1 MSRPDPFELLG
12 AADPVP
18 DASGLHLP
26 RGVADDVVA
35 GRDPS
40 PRRRRRRTA
49 ALAGVVVLGV
59 SAVAAAA
66 FVARRQPA
74 TTISVGCYAEA
85 RLDAHTAVVATE
97 PGGAVE
103 TCAQLWREG
112 HIGSGPVPPL
122 QACVLREGAIG
133 VFPGADPSVCA
144 GLGNNTAPAPA
155 PEDITPPGDAD
166 GDVLALRSELAA
178 ADRGVGC
185 LAPDDARAIAG
196 SALRRHGF
204 PAWKIEIGAGASGK
218 GFDDERPC
226 ATFQVNEE
234 RQVVLLVPFPRR

>member
-1 MSRPDPFELLG
+1 MSRPDPFELLVL
-12 AADPVP
+12 ADPVP
-18 DASGLHLP
+18 DVSNMRLP
-26 RGVADDVVA
+26 RAVADDVIA

-66 FVARRQPA
+66 FVARRQPT
-74 TTISVGCYAEA
+74 TTIGVGCYAEA
-85 RLDAHTAVVATE
+85 RLDADTAVVATE

-112 HIGSGPVPPL
+112 HIGRGPVPPL

-133 VFPGADPSVCA
+133 VFPGDDPSVCA
-144 GLGNNTAPAPA
+144 DLGNNSAPAP
-155 PEDITPPGDAD
+155 PPDEIRPPAGG
-166 GDVLALRSELAA
+166 GDVVALASELAA
-178 ADRGVGC
+178 SDRGVGC
-185 LAPDDARAIAG
+185 RTPDDARAIAT

-204 PAWKIEIGAGASGK
+204 ADWKVEVGAGASGK

-226 ATFQVNEE
+226 ATFLVDEE
-234 RQVVLLVPFPRR
+234 RHVVVLVPFPRR